1 MSAYSDSMND
11 LESGTDVATDPTG
24 GPALG
29 GPYTQ
34 TSMTT
39 SYDYIYNL
47 ATETFGAGAL
57 VTGGNNSFTF
67 AQTDTESHNIAATS
81 ATNSVS
87 DSGYDTFSQYMQGTE
102 TYGSTGAVSA
112 GTDSFTSA
120 QTDSDN
126 LIISQD
132 YGGTTGTTV
141 DVYEIT
147 VDDQIYQNFYD
158 VGTDTLGASDSIRAG
173 VDSYTWGQ
181 QRDLVSTLTDYGQS
195 VTPYYIGAYS
205 SDQTSLA
212 QTGTDTLTTNG
223 HIYSTVTYTYVEQ
236 TSDNSTVSQL
246 ETLPY
251 GYYQVTGT
259 ASDSYSVSDSG
270 VITIG
275 DTTTTSLDTFTVTDN
290 HTVAGNINS
299 QSESGVNSVGWT
311 DSGHDAS
318 NMNAHGTKGTS
329 GDTFSFT
336 EGETGSDNF
345 SLGKTITGTLNGS
358 AQVNASFGTATT
370 GSCAGSSFSY
380 EFAPSTYNSLAEDE
394 PGHRRHRLRPQ
405 RGAGQ

>member
-1 MSAYSDSMND
+1 
-11 LESGTDVATDPTG
+11 
-24 GPALG
+24 
-29 GPYTQ
+29 
-34 TSMTT
+34 
-39 SYDYIYNL
+39 
-47 ATETFGAGAL
+47 
-57 VTGGNNSFTF
+57 
-67 AQTDTESHNIAATS
+67 
-81 ATNSVS
+81 
-87 DSGYDTFSQYMQGTE
+87 MQGTE

-236 TSDNSTVSQL
+236 TSDNSTVYAARDPPL
-246 ETLPY
+246 WIL
-251 GYYQVTGT
+251 
-259 ASDSYSVSDSG
+259 
-270 VITIG
+270 
-275 DTTTTSLDTFTVTDN
+275 
-290 HTVAGNINS
+290 
-299 QSESGVNSVGWT
+299 
-311 DSGHDAS
+311 
-318 NMNAHGTKGTS
+318 
-329 GDTFSFT
+329 
-336 EGETGSDNF
+336 
-345 SLGKTITGTLNGS
+345 
-358 AQVNASFGTATT
+358 
-370 GSCAGSSFSY
+370 
-380 EFAPSTYNSLAEDE
+380 
-394 PGHRRHRLRPQ
+394 PGHRHCLRLVQRQRFGRDHDRRHDHHLARHIHGHR
-405 RGAGQ
+405 